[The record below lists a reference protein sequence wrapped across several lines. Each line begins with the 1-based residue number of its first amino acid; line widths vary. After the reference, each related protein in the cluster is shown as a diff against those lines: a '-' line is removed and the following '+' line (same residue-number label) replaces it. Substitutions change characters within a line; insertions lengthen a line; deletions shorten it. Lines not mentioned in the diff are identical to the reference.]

1 MRTMCTVV
9 FIALIVALQVVL
21 VFDFHRKGSE
31 SERLERMHAQS
42 ANTQAATFASDFPL
56 ISILAST
63 GPSRADFFK
72 NLWESFQRQKY
83 ANKELIVFEDSED
96 KPSDFWRNI
105 SDSRVR
111 YFHMQH
117 SRGRRMGIGSKHK
130 RMMRLSHG
138 QKLWASVLTIVG
150 TSGLDGASPTHTC
163 MHTYFR

>member
-1 MRTMCTVV
+1 VV
-9 FIALIVALQVVL
+9 FIALIVALQVV
-21 VFDFHRKGSE
+21 VFDFHKKVARSE

-42 ANTQAATFASDFPL
+42 ANTQVATFASDSPL

-63 GPSRADFFK
+63 GPSRADFFT

-105 SDSRVR
+105 SDSRVK
-111 YFHMQH
+111 YFHVQH
-117 SRGRRMGIGSKHK
+117 SRGRRMGIGSKHQ
-130 RMMRLSHG
+130 RMMRLARG
-138 QKLWASVLTIVG
+138 QKLWASVLKIVV
-150 TSGLDGASPTHTC
+150 TSGLDGVSPIHTC